1 MTLHHS
7 PSIVTS
13 GLVLAL
19 DAANGKSYPGS
30 GVTWTDLTCNNAGT
44 FNSAPTYNSA
54 IQGNLIINEN
64 KYVDIINTNLTGS
77 SAVTFQTIFKWNSGN
92 SVTTTTVAPFSCFSA
107 GNLTN
112 MQGSSTSAGFTW
124 YNLAFTGTGG
134 ITPAAQLQLFAVP
147 SMTAFSIDYTLANSA
162 GLFIS
167 AEIRLTQNGAL
178 LDAVSAGNT
187 SSGTFTFNYGDVVK
201 IECYSLASTSVSTNQ
216 MSGSFARTGGGQCS
230 QTPGDGM
237 LFGYPSYA
245 VWGSSGY
252 IGFNTAGNDLY
263 GISPTPAGLRDNYR
277 NYAFVMARYPDAISN
292 NKIYINGIRQ
302 TLSQIFGT
310 PVIYNMSFNSIFRIN
325 GWPYG
330 PTIGYGS
337 YGMNSTMASFL
348 AYNRELTSAEIMQN
362 YNATKGR
369 YNL

>member
-1 MTLHHS
+1 M
-7 PSIVTS
+7 
-13 GLVLAL
+13 
-19 DAANGKSYPGS
+19 
-30 GVTWTDLTCNNAGT
+30 
-44 FNSAPTYNSA
+44 
-54 IQGNLIINEN
+54 
-64 KYVDIINTNLTGS
+64 
-77 SAVTFQTIFKWNSGN
+77 QT
-92 SVTTTTVAPFSCFSA
+92 
-107 GNLTN
+107 
-112 MQGSSTSAGFTW
+112 SSTTAGFTW

-147 SMTAFSIDYTLANSA
+147 SMTAFSIDYTLTNSA

-187 SSGTFTFNYGDVVK
+187 SSGTFSFNYGDVVK

-216 MSGSFARTGGGQCS
+216 MSGSFARTGGAQCS
-230 QTPGDGM
+230 QIPGDGM

-245 VWGSSGY
+245 VWGYSGY

-302 TLSQIFGT
+302 TLSQIVGT

-348 AYNRELTSAEIMQN
+348 AYNRELTSDEIMQN

-369 YNL
+369 YS